1 MEATRAT
8 LRRYLTTHD
17 TWDYARALNTAIR
30 HGQLKRDDI
39 ALCAYLGE
47 PTCKKVF
54 FNNFLANTF
63 YYFSHSLRLDE
74 PLFIIQ
80 NLRKWGNR
88 ATITATCGV
97 IRYLSGVTYM
107 KGIAPIWFPLL
118 EQIENLAH
126 TYKRRNAFAISND
139 TSAIGELR
147 KFIEVQRYPSM
158 DVNTLPRRILESLFV
173 SIRWGRPWP
182 GISSLRI
189 ANGYMDDEMLVQAM
203 LAGIRPWAM
212 GEYA

>member
-8 LRRYLTTHD
+8 LRRYLATHD

-30 HGQLKRDDI
+30 HGQLNRDNI

-47 PTCKKVF
+47 PACKKVF

-107 KGIAPIWFPLL
+107 RNTQPTWFPLL
-118 EQIENLAH
+118 EEIERLAH
-126 TYKRRNAFAISND
+126 TYKRRNAFATSND
-139 TSAIGELR
+139 LDAIGALR
-147 KFIEVQRYPSM
+147 KFVEGQSYPS
-158 DVNTLPRRILESLFV
+158 VGINTLPRRILESLFTA
-173 SIRWGRPWP
+173 IRWGRPWP
-182 GISSLRI
+182 GVSSLRI
-189 ANGYMDDEMLVQAM
+189 ANGFMDDEKLTQSM
-203 LAGIRPWAM
+203 LAGVKHWAM